1 MSAPAPPPRK
11 NRQTPEGG
19 SRELY
24 PNVEKG
30 TSGMGVPR
38 KLIERDYS
46 VSDFA
51 ETPRTAR
58 EKLPA
63 KTESILNAVADAIVG
78 ADVEING
85 EIEFDKLIRIEG
97 KFEGKLVTNVGGLIS
112 IEVLSLTITHPSC
125 VVCCLSSYLYC
136 RVGM

>member
-11 NRQTPEGG
+11 NRQTPDGG
-19 SRELY
+19 KDMY
-24 PNVEKG
+24 PQVDKG
-30 TSGMGVPR
+30 SSGMGVPR
-38 KLIERDYS
+38 KLIDYS

-97 KFEGKLVTNVGGLIS
+97 KFEGKLITNVS
-112 IEVLSLTITHPSC
+112 VS
-125 VVCCLSSYLYC
+125 
-136 RVGM
+136 